1 MLKFIKVRKTIIN
14 AADIESIQPGT
25 YRDHNGL
32 QQHRIVV
39 TLQNGNRHNF
49 SVDSSSEIQAAIDDI
64 FNQIARLNNSTG
76 GGWVNCSARSPE

>member
-14 AADIESIQPGT
+14 AADVESIQPGT

-76 GGWVNCSARSPE
+76 GGWVESSAGSP

>member
-49 SVDSSSEIQAAIDDI
+49 SIDSSSEVQTAIDDI
-64 FNQIARLNNSTG
+64 FNEISRLNK
-76 GGWVNCSARSPE
+76 

>member
-14 AADIESIQPGT
+14 AADIESIQPSK
-25 YRDHNGL
+25 YQDHNGL

-49 SVDSSSEIQAAIDDI
+49 NVDSSFEVQTAIDDI
-64 FNQIARLNNSTG
+64 FEQISSLSN
-76 GGWVNCSARSPE
+76 

>member
-49 SVDSSSEIQAAIDDI
+49 NVDSSSEVQTAIDDI
-64 FNQIARLNNSTG
+64 FNEISRLNK
-76 GGWVNCSARSPE
+76 

>member
-14 AADIESIQPGT
+14 AADIESIRPGT

-39 TLQNGNRHNF
+39 TLQNGNCYNF
-49 SVDSSSEIQAAIDDI
+49 SIDSRSEIQTAIDDI
-64 FNQIARLNNSTG
+64 FNQIARLNS
-76 GGWVNCSARSPE
+76 

>member
-14 AADIESIQPGT
+14 AADIESIQPRT

-39 TLQNGNRHNF
+39 TLQNGNHHNF
-49 SVDSSSEIQAAIDDI
+49 SIDSSSEVQTAIDDI
-64 FNQIARLNNSTG
+64 FNEISRLNK
-76 GGWVNCSARSPE
+76 

>member
-39 TLQNGNRHNF
+39 TLQNGNYYNF
-49 SVDSSSEIQAAIDDI
+49 SIDSSSEVQTAIDDI
-64 FNQIARLNNSTG
+64 FNEISRLNK
-76 GGWVNCSARSPE
+76 

>member
-14 AADIESIQPGT
+14 AADIESVQPAT

-49 SVDSSSEIQAAIDDI
+49 SIDSSSEVQTAIDDI
-64 FNQIARLNNSTG
+64 FNEISRLNK
-76 GGWVNCSARSPE
+76 

>member
-25 YRDHNGL
+25 YQDHNGL

-49 SVDSSSEIQAAIDDI
+49 SIDSSSEIQAAIDDI
-64 FNQIARLNNSTG
+64 FNEISRLNK
-76 GGWVNCSARSPE
+76 

>member
-39 TLQNGNRHNF
+39 TLQNGNRYNL
-49 SVDSSSEIQAAIDDI
+49 SIDSSSEVQTAIDDI
-64 FNQIARLNNSTG
+64 FNEISRLNK
-76 GGWVNCSARSPE
+76 

>member
-25 YRDHNGL
+25 YRDHNGV

-49 SVDSSSEIQAAIDDI
+49 SIDSSSEVQTAIDDI
-64 FNQIARLNNSTG
+64 FNEISRLNK
-76 GGWVNCSARSPE
+76 

>member
-1 MLKFIKVRKTIIN
+1 MLRFIKVRKTIIN

-49 SVDSSSEIQAAIDDI
+49 SIDSSSEVQTAIDDI
-64 FNQIARLNNSTG
+64 FNEISRLNK
-76 GGWVNCSARSPE
+76 

>member
-39 TLQNGNRHNF
+39 TLQNGKRHNF
-49 SVDSSSEIQAAIDDI
+49 SIDSSFEIQGAIDDI
-64 FNQIARLNNSTG
+64 FNQIARLNS
-76 GGWVNCSARSPE
+76 

>member
-49 SVDSSSEIQAAIDDI
+49 NVDSSSEFQTAIDDI
-64 FNQIARLNNSTG
+64 FNEISRLNK
-76 GGWVNCSARSPE
+76 

>member
-1 MLKFIKVRKTIIN
+1 MTKFIKVRKMIIN
-14 AADIESIQPGT
+14 ATDIESIRPGT

-49 SVDSSSEIQAAIDDI
+49 DIDSSFEVQTAIDDI
-64 FNQIARLNNSTG
+64 FNQMIRLNG
-76 GGWVNCSARSPE
+76 

>member
-14 AADIESIQPGT
+14 AADIESVQPTT

-49 SVDSSSEIQAAIDDI
+49 NVDSSSEIQTAIDDI
-64 FNQIARLNNSTG
+64 FNEISRLNK
-76 GGWVNCSARSPE
+76 

>member
-14 AADIESIQPGT
+14 AADIESVQTAT

-49 SVDSSSEIQAAIDDI
+49 NVDSSSEIQTAIDDI
-64 FNQIARLNNSTG
+64 FNEISRLNK
-76 GGWVNCSARSPE
+76 

>member
-14 AADIESIQPGT
+14 AADIESVQPGT

-32 QQHRIVV
+32 QRHRIVV

-49 SVDSSSEIQAAIDDI
+49 SIDSSFKIQGAIDDI
-64 FNQIARLNNSTG
+64 FNEISRLNK
-76 GGWVNCSARSPE
+76 

>member
-49 SVDSSSEIQAAIDDI
+49 SIDSSSEFQAAIDDI
-64 FNQIARLNNSTG
+64 FNQIACLN
-76 GGWVNCSARSPE
+76 E

>member
-1 MLKFIKVRKTIIN
+1 MLKFIKLRKTIIN

-39 TLQNGNRHNF
+39 ILQNGNRHNF
-49 SVDSSSEIQAAIDDI
+49 NVDSSSEVQTAIDDI
-64 FNQIARLNNSTG
+64 FNEISRLNK
-76 GGWVNCSARSPE
+76 

>member
-49 SVDSSSEIQAAIDDI
+49 SIDSSSEIQTAIDDI
-64 FNQIARLNNSTG
+64 FNEISRLNK
-76 GGWVNCSARSPE
+76 

>member
-32 QQHRIVV
+32 QQHRIVI
-39 TLQNGNRHNF
+39 TLQNGNRYNF
-49 SVDSSSEIQAAIDDI
+49 SIDSSFEIQTAIDDI
-64 FNQIARLNNSTG
+64 FNEISRLNK
-76 GGWVNCSARSPE
+76 